1 MQWETF
7 ALPEAIGAH
16 DVVAEARF
24 SLVSAGTE
32 VALYSGTHIGFR
44 LENPPFPMMPQRA
57 GYAFVGEVIEVG
69 ADVDQIKPGDHVMME
84 APHGTVA
91 VMDTRDDRIVK
102 LPDHLDAA
110 DGPLIRMADIALT
123 TLRLAPIQF
132 GDAVVVYGLGLV
144 GQLAAQLYRLH
155 GASPVIGIDLLP
167 SRVEAAKQNGLIA
180 LNGGEV
186 NVPDEVNRLTDCRGP
201 DVIVEATGSPD
212 VIPLAL
218 NLVAKGGRITLLGS
232 TRGQVE
238 LDVYSHIH
246 RKGVQLIGAHE
257 STITLDMVP
266 RRWNKK
272 RDLALL
278 AKLFADGQLS
288 TRGLISD
295 TISPDELPGIYDLLA
310 QKPEAYLGVLVDWQS

>member
-7 ALPEAIGAH
+7 ALPEKNSPH
-16 DVVAEARF
+16 DIVAEARF

-32 VALYSGTHIGFR
+32 VALYTGTHIGFS
-44 LENPPFPMMPQRA
+44 LEHPPFPMMPQRA

-69 ADVDQIKPGDHVMME
+69 ADVNQIKPGDNVMME
-84 APHGTVA
+84 APHGTAA
-91 VMDTRDDRIVK
+91 VMDARDDKIVK
-102 LPDHLDAA
+102 LPNHLKIA

-132 GDAVVVYGLGLV
+132 GDAVMVYGLGLV

-155 GASPVIGIDLLP
+155 GASPVVGIDLLP
-167 SRVEAAKQNGLIA
+167 SRVDTAKQNGILA
-180 LNGGEV
+180 LNPHQT
-186 NVPDEVNRLTDCRGP
+186 NIKDEVAHLTDGRGP

-212 VIPLAL
+212 VLPLAL
-218 NLVAKGGRITLLGS
+218 NLAAKGGRITLLGS

-238 LDVYSHIH
+238 LDVYSLVH
-246 RKGVQLIGAHE
+246 RKGIQLIGAHE

-278 AKLFADGQLS
+278 AKLFADDKLS
-288 TRGLISD
+288 SKGLISNI
-295 TISPDELPGIYDLLA
+295 ISPEELPGIYDRLA

>member
-1 MQWETF
+1 
-7 ALPEAIGAH
+7 
-16 DVVAEARF
+16 
-24 SLVSAGTE
+24 
-32 VALYSGTHIGFR
+32 
-44 LENPPFPMMPQRA
+44 MMPQRA

-69 ADVDQIKPGDHVMME
+69 VDVDQIKLGDHVMME

-91 VMDTRDDRIVK
+91 VMDARDDRLVK
-102 LPDHLDAA
+102 LPDHLDTS

-155 GASPVIGIDLLP
+155 GASPVIGVDLLP
-167 SRVEAAKQNGLIA
+167 SRVEVAQQNDLIA
-180 LNGGEV
+180 LNGREV
-186 NVPDEVNRLTDCRGP
+186 NIPDEVNRLTDGRGP
-201 DVIVEATGSPD
+201 DVVVEATGNPN
-212 VIPLAL
+212 VILLAL
-218 NLVAKGGRITLLGS
+218 KLVAKGGRITLLGS

-246 RKGVQLIGAHE
+246 RKGVQLLGAHE

-278 AKLFADGQLS
+278 AKLFADRQLS

-295 TISPDELPGIYDLLA
+295 TISSEELPRIYDLLA
-310 QKPEAYLGVLVDWQS
+310 QKPEACLGVLIDWQS